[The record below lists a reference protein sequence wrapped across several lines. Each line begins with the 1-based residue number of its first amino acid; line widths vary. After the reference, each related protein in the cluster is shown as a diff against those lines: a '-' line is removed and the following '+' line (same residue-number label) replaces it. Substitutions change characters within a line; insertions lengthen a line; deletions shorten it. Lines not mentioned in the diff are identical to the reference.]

1 VNRTPAEAAGQTAKE
16 IAMSRLES
24 SRFDSLSDSGV
35 HVLEPKDRVLLDA
48 CVDAQL
54 ETEAEAHRRFLKIA
68 RELPPVRLEKVLRIR
83 NLIANGEYL
92 SEERLQRT
100 VDRLIQAL
108 R

>member
-1 VNRTPAEAAGQTAKE
+1 
-16 IAMSRLES
+16 MSRFES

-35 HVLEPKDRVLLDA
+35 HVLEPKDRALLDA
-48 CVDAQL
+48 CADATLREQ

-83 NLIANGEYL
+83 NLIARGEYMT
-92 SEERLQRT
+92 EERLQNT
-100 VDRLIQAL
+100 VSRLLDSL